1 MALFWTEV
9 TVTLII
15 GIFEIIIGVITTL
28 MLRQSGIKTK
38 WLFYLLVWVI
48 LLSYIL
54 LEGF

>member
-9 TVTLII
+9 TVTLMI

-38 WLFYLLVWVI
+38 WLFYLIVWVI